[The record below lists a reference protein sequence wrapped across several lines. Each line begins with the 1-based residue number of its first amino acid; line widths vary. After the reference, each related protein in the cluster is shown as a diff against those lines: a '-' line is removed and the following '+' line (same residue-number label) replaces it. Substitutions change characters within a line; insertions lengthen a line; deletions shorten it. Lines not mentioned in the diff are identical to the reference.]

1 MIATVTLWTATRYC
15 KRYLLLR
22 HVTIFNKLG
31 IYLLGVTSHKAIS
44 EGKMRKTLQK
54 RHSWTDE
61 ELKIL
66 SYLRRTCHWHFK
78 QIQKSYFPSLSLSAL
93 RGAYWHQSTEDRIR
107 RASNATI
114 PIIDP
119 RNSVKGF
126 SSASKT
132 HSISD
137 NLSRSEN
144 SIEALASTP
153 QSPVDRNRLFISNEC
168 NSSRYE
174 LRPNRPSNFPPRKPQ
189 YLVDR
194 RRFPHFFR
202 SYKYS
207 LNRQGI
213 PDSDYTPP
221 SRMPTPS
228 SSDRSVSIVS
238 SLPSAAS
245 SLELFGLELRGASS
259 ADMTE
264 IAKFEQF
271 GINTFYNGIPTLDN
285 ASDWFRWNQKVNEF
299 IRISAVADDGATP
312 LTEEEAA
319 RQWIHRQKFYSAMI
333 TAKLTH
339 NAAQRINAFEIPRV
353 QALLKAVQDNFKP
366 EGSGTYVS
374 LQRRYM
380 ALTRD
385 KCGSTQALGA
395 EIRKIHAEKL
405 LLDPDCVTSEI
416 ERTFFFVHALGPEYE
431 SFRDHIFRQMDLVNE
446 RDANG
451 SIIKAAPTFDYIENK
466 AIEEEHRKGQLGKQA
481 MESQALPA
489 LALVRGPGDKKL
501 IPSSDG
507 TTCRIEID
515 NVPYCSFCRKPYH
528 IDAECFT
535 KNPRLK
541 VQRKDGDGPKPRPGR
556 IHIGGRRQ
564 SKRRTLTDDED
575 DDGSGP
581 KDPKKPTFMATKVS
595 GKDVNEAFGNDI
607 EGNLTLFDH
616 VPIMMAIKTPSIRDA
631 WIVDSGC
638 AQHVCNSASRFVQ
651 MAKYHGPSLRGIDT
665 STAPS
670 GVGTVNI
677 LCNVRG
683 RKKWLV
689 LDNVLYVPS
698 AHANLISV
706 LQLLQR
712 GAKVEF
718 SSRDAIL
725 RNKSN
730 GKNLFT
736 ASEYHGV
743 YALDLWA
750 SLTFPS
756 YHVSSQMSLWH
767 SRLAHMSD
775 ANLRR
780 LKQQAHGVRDME
792 ARHPCNPCLQGR
804 MIERSHRRSRVS
816 RRGEHTMDLLH
827 IDVAGPF
834 DEGLDGSRYWL
845 TIVDDFTGWIEI
857 FPIPRRQHFVIESL
871 RFFLDHNERP
881 ERKCK
886 RIRLDRISEHM
897 GDEMKFML
905 FSRAIQAEV
914 TGVDQHQ
921 QNGVAERA
929 HKTIYDRLGPT
940 LAHARLPSKFWREIA
955 RTAAFLSNR
964 SPSSKLNM
972 TPYQA
977 WYGDRP
983 DLSRLRIIGS
993 KGEYLIPPKQRKKLT
1008 DPRTRPCIL
1017 LGYEGTTNY
1026 RILLGDGRIVGTPNA
1041 EFQEV
1046 LTTPSTQTLQDVG
1059 ARQDGSPEATA
1070 AVAGGVGR
1078 WD

>member
-1 MIATVTLWTATRYC
+1 
-15 KRYLLLR
+15 
-22 HVTIFNKLG
+22 
-31 IYLLGVTSHKAIS
+31 
-44 EGKMRKTLQK
+44 
-54 RHSWTDE
+54 
-61 ELKIL
+61 
-66 SYLRRTCHWHFK
+66 
-78 QIQKSYFPSLSLSAL
+78 
-93 RGAYWHQSTEDRIR
+93 
-107 RASNATI
+107 
-114 PIIDP
+114 
-119 RNSVKGF
+119 
-126 SSASKT
+126 
-132 HSISD
+132 
-137 NLSRSEN
+137 
-144 SIEALASTP
+144 
-153 QSPVDRNRLFISNEC
+153 
-168 NSSRYE
+168 
-174 LRPNRPSNFPPRKPQ
+174 
-189 YLVDR
+189 
-194 RRFPHFFR
+194 
-202 SYKYS
+202 
-207 LNRQGI
+207 
-213 PDSDYTPP
+213 
-221 SRMPTPS
+221 
-228 SSDRSVSIVS
+228 
-238 SLPSAAS
+238 
-245 SLELFGLELRGASS
+245 
-259 ADMTE
+259 
-264 IAKFEQF
+264 
-271 GINTFYNGIPTLDN
+271 
-285 ASDWFRWNQKVNEF
+285 
-299 IRISAVADDGATP
+299 
-312 LTEEEAA
+312 
-319 RQWIHRQKFYSAMI
+319 
-333 TAKLTH
+333 
-339 NAAQRINAFEIPRV
+339 
-353 QALLKAVQDNFKP
+353 
-366 EGSGTYVS
+366 
-374 LQRRYM
+374 
-380 ALTRD
+380 
-385 KCGSTQALGA
+385 
-395 EIRKIHAEKL
+395 
-405 LLDPDCVTSEI
+405 
-416 ERTFFFVHALGPEYE
+416 
-431 SFRDHIFRQMDLVNE
+431 MDLVNE

-541 VQRKDGDGPKPRPGR
+541 VQKKDGDGPKPRPGR
-556 IHIGGRRQ
+556 MHIGARRQ

-581 KDPKKPTFMATKVS
+581 KDPKKPTFVATKVS

-756 YHVSSQMSLWH
+756 YHVSPQMSLWH

-816 RRGEHTMDLLH
+816 RRGEHAMDLLH

-834 DEGLDGSRYWL
+834 DDGLDGSRYWL
-845 TIVDDFTGWIEI
+845 TIVDDFRGWIEI
-857 FPIPRRQHFVIESL
+857 FPIPRRQYFVIESL

-886 RIRLDRISEHM
+886 RLRLDRISEHM

-905 FSRAIQAEV
+905 FSRNPSGEIRQTSVPASGRQLSM
-914 TGVDQHQ
+914 DPP
-921 QNGVAERA
+921 ERA
-929 HKTIYDRLGPT
+929 LPKSRNDISHT
-940 LAHARLPSKFWREIA
+940 LPRSDDNSRVLTQPSDDNSQTQA
-955 RTAAFLSNR
+955 LSQT
-964 SPSSKLNM
+964 SDDDSQPAVAV
-972 TPYQA
+972 Q
-977 WYGDRP
+977 GDRT
-983 DLSRLRIIGS
+983 LSRTRSENTFGPLSPAYQDSVLGIESPPGGDQQQGDANGNNIQSSIGRS
-993 KGEYLIPPKQRKKLT
+993 MKFNKEH
-1008 DPRTRPCIL
+1008 
-1017 LGYEGTTNY
+1017 
-1026 RILLGDGRIVGTPNA
+1026 
-1041 EFQEV
+1041 
-1046 LTTPSTQTLQDVG
+1046 
-1059 ARQDGSPEATA
+1059 
-1070 AVAGGVGR
+1070 
-1078 WD
+1078 